1 MAPFFKAIE
10 HVIPGQHIREYP
22 NGTKQRQEDVL
33 QLSIKQ
39 YIPLNSPNPPPE
51 NSITI
56 IGVHGNGFPKET
68 YEPLWNDLYLNLQSR
83 NVHIRSIWMADC
95 SNQGASG
102 VLNEHVQGDDPSW
115 FDHSRDL
122 LQMINHFRSEMPRPI
137 VGVAHSMG
145 CAQLIN
151 LSIIHPR
158 LLSTLVLYEPII
170 INVRARN
177 GEPNPAS
184 MSTRRRDLWDSREK
198 AESYFRKAFHA
209 WDPRV
214 VELFLKYG
222 LRATPTALYDET
234 QKIPAGAV
242 TLTTSK
248 HQESW
253 TYIQYNFEPKE
264 AGLDRL
270 LLPDW
275 DKDLEIPMLY
285 TRVECSITMRNLPYL
300 RPSVLYVFG
309 AKSPF
314 SSTAAQ
320 DEKVALT
327 GSGVG
332 GSGGEAEGKVQK
344 VVFPEAGHL
353 LVFENVQ
360 ESARASAEWIDRWF
374 QQWLVDERFYK
385 GYESKK
391 SDKDMLRVSKAW
403 VATTKSSNLTPRPSL
418 IKEKL

>member
-1 MAPFFKAIE
+1 MASFFKVIE

-56 IGVHGNGFPKET
+56 IGVHGNGFPK
-68 YEPLWNDLYLNLQSR
+68 SR

-95 SNQGASG
+95 FNQGASG

-122 LQMINHFRSEMPRPI
+122 LQMVNHFRSEMPRPI

-145 CAQLIN
+145 CAQL
-151 LSIIHPR
+151 

-170 INVRARN
+170 INIRARN
-177 GEPNPAS
+177 GEPNPAL

-222 LRATPTALYDET
+222 LRATPTALYDDT
-234 QKIPAGAV
+234 QKTPAGAV

-275 DKDLEIPMLY
+275 DKDLEMPMLY
-285 TRVECSITMRNLPYL
+285 TRVECSITMRNLPYI

-320 DEKVALT
+320 DEKLAVT

-344 VVFPEAGHL
+344 VVFPESGHL

-403 VATTKSSNLTPRPSL
+403 VASTKLSNTTLRPGL